1 VPPALSPLA
10 AELLRATVDRST
22 CPGCPIPDTF
32 YAAAAARPYQRL
44 LSVPSG
50 TPAACRRRCA
60 PPPQPR
66 RWPPL
71 SPVARAPCT
80 TPPVRPMSPPPSP
93 RSGFNLTAEQRPAT
107 AISRIQGTSTP
118 SLNFQ
123 PNFSVLPPKETSR
136 HSFDSPSSPLGTEAY
151 QLTPGNV
158 GNIASKSDT
167 TQETQTHPPS

>member
-1 VPPALSPLA
+1 MSRVPHPRYV
-10 AELLRATVDRST
+10 LR
-22 CPGCPIPDTF
+22 
-32 YAAAAARPYQRL
+32 
-44 LSVPSG
+44 
-50 TPAACRRRCA
+50 CRRRQTVSAASLGPLRYARCVPPPLCP